1 MGIDPSFLGLLRL
14 IIFWEGQRQMENRF
28 EKATEALKSDHRV
41 IERVL
46 AVLER
51 LTESRGEI
59 SIEVWS
65 KAVDFIRN
73 FADRCHHLK
82 EEKVFFPAL
91 ADHGVPL
98 EGGPIGVMLMEH
110 EEGRAYVRAM
120 SEALALGEK
129 DPDAAKKALVQN
141 ARPYLRLLREH
152 IMKEDQILFQM
163 AEEILTDEEQKKL
176 LREFE
181 EHEAEE
187 FGAGVHERFLMI
199 AEELEKYR
207 GR

>member
-1 MGIDPSFLGLLRL
+1 
-14 IIFWEGQRQMENRF
+14 MENRF
-28 EKATEALKSDHRV
+28 EKASEALKSDHRV

-91 ADHGVPL
+91 AERGVPL

-110 EEGRAYVRAM
+110 EEGRGYVRAM

-187 FGAGVHERFLMI
+187 IGAGVHERFLLI
-199 AEELEKYR
+199 AEELEKYQ
-207 GR
+207 GH